1 MFRKNALLFAVAA
14 AVMLAAISV
23 PLWGVSQKAATAV
36 TTEEYEKLR
45 LFADV
50 LGIVR
55 ENYPE
60 DVKTKDLVYSAV
72 NGMLK
77 GLDPH
82 SSFLTPEDYREM
94 QVDTKGQFGG
104 VGIEIGVRD
113 GFLTVVSPI
122 EDTPAYRA
130 GIKPK
135 DRIMKIEEKQTKDM
149 NVNDAVK
156 LIRGEKGTS
165 VTLWIW
171 REGFEDSKPFKLVRE
186 IIKIKSVKWKTLDE
200 GFGYVRITQFQ
211 ESTGDDLGKA
221 LVELGSKDGK
231 LKGLVLDLRNNPGG
245 LLNQA
250 VAVSNKF
257 VASGVVVSTK
267 GKIKEQSVEY
277 TAAKGAAHPYFPM
290 VVLVN
295 DGSASASEI
304 VAGALQDHKRAVIIG
319 TPTFGKGSVQ
329 TIIPLK
335 DGSAVRLTTSLYY
348 TPSGRS
354 IQAKG
359 IEPDIVVGEV
369 VKQHLKEKD
378 LARHFEAPA
387 SKEEENGDKKVTVKE
402 TKVAEGGEGE
412 EDVQLKRAL
421 DYLKSW
427 IIFQETTKKAG

>member
-1 MFRKNALLFAVAA
+1 MFRRNALIFA
-14 AVMLAAISV
+14 AVCAIMLAAISV
-23 PLWGVSQKAATAV
+23 PLWGVSQKAANAV
-36 TTEEYEKLR
+36 TTEEYEKLK

-55 ENYPE
+55 DNYPE
-60 DVKTKDLVYSAV
+60 DVQTKDLVYSAV

-82 SSFLTPEDYREM
+82 SSFLNPEDYREM

-113 GFLTVVSPI
+113 GFLTVISPI
-122 EDTPAYRA
+122 EDTPAYKA

-135 DRIMKIEEKQTKDM
+135 DRIMKIEEKLTKDM

-156 LIRGEKGTS
+156 MIRGEKGTA

-171 REGFEDSKPFKLVRE
+171 REGFDDSKPFKLVRE
-186 IIKIKSVKWKTLDE
+186 TIKIKSVKWKALEE

-211 ESTGDDLGKA
+211 ETTGDDLDKA
-221 LVELGSKDGK
+221 LSELGSKDGK

-250 VAVSNKF
+250 VSVSNKF
-257 VASGVVVSTK
+257 VGSGVIVSTK
-267 GKIKEQSVEY
+267 GKIKEQAVEF
-277 TAAKGAAHPYFPM
+277 TAMKGVAHPYFPM

-359 IEPDIVVGEV
+359 IEPDIIVGEII
-369 VKQHLKEKD
+369 KKHLKEKD
-378 LARHFEAPA
+378 LERHFEATQP
-387 SKEEENGDKKVTVKE
+387 KEEEDEDKDKKVTVKE
-402 TKVAEGGEGE
+402 TKVAEDGE
-412 EDVQLKRAL
+412 EDTQLKRAL

-427 IIFQETTKKAG
+427 IIFQETIKKAG

>member
-1 MFRKNALLFAVAA
+1 MFRRNALIFAVACA
-14 AVMLAAISV
+14 IMLAAISV
-23 PLWGVSQKAATAV
+23 PLWGVSQKAANAV
-36 TTEEYEKLR
+36 TT
-45 LFADV
+45 
-50 LGIVR
+50 
-55 ENYPE
+55 
-60 DVKTKDLVYSAV
+60 
-72 NGMLK
+72 
-77 GLDPH
+77 
-82 SSFLTPEDYREM
+82 EDYREM
-94 QVDTKGQFGG
+94 QIDTKGQFGG

-113 GFLTVVSPI
+113 GFLTVISPI
-122 EDTPAYRA
+122 EDTPAYKA

-277 TAAKGAAHPYFPM
+277 TAALLFN
-290 VVLVN
+290 L
-295 DGSASASEI
+295 
-304 VAGALQDHKRAVIIG
+304 
-319 TPTFGKGSVQ
+319 
-329 TIIPLK
+329 
-335 DGSAVRLTTSLYY
+335 
-348 TPSGRS
+348 
-354 IQAKG
+354 
-359 IEPDIVVGEV
+359 
-369 VKQHLKEKD
+369 
-378 LARHFEAPA
+378 
-387 SKEEENGDKKVTVKE
+387 
-402 TKVAEGGEGE
+402 
-412 EDVQLKRAL
+412 
-421 DYLKSW
+421 
-427 IIFQETTKKAG
+427 

>member
-1 MFRKNALLFAVAA
+1 MFRRNALLFAVAA
-14 AVMLAAISV
+14 VIMLAAISV

-36 TTEEYEKLR
+36 TTEEYEKLK

-113 GFLTVVSPI
+113 GFLTVISPI
-122 EDTPAYRA
+122 EDTPAYKA

-156 LIRGEKGTS
+156 LIRGEKGTP

-200 GFGYVRITQFQ
+200 G
-211 ESTGDDLGKA
+211 
-221 LVELGSKDGK
+221 
-231 LKGLVLDLRNNPGG
+231 
-245 LLNQA
+245 
-250 VAVSNKF
+250 
-257 VASGVVVSTK
+257 
-267 GKIKEQSVEY
+267 
-277 TAAKGAAHPYFPM
+277 
-290 VVLVN
+290 
-295 DGSASASEI
+295 
-304 VAGALQDHKRAVIIG
+304 
-319 TPTFGKGSVQ
+319 
-329 TIIPLK
+329 
-335 DGSAVRLTTSLYY
+335 
-348 TPSGRS
+348 
-354 IQAKG
+354 
-359 IEPDIVVGEV
+359 
-369 VKQHLKEKD
+369 
-378 LARHFEAPA
+378 
-387 SKEEENGDKKVTVKE
+387 
-402 TKVAEGGEGE
+402 
-412 EDVQLKRAL
+412 
-421 DYLKSW
+421 
-427 IIFQETTKKAG
+427 